1 MGWKFGRRSAAPA
14 SVVLAVSVLASLAT
28 AVGAPQGAAAAAAAP
43 QAVAAAAPTSRIIDV
58 GTPVHIEIITAASRS
73 IVTSLQSPSTAE
85 PLYVPAG
92 LITDTSWTTEAATV
106 PDRTT
111 DPRSNRVTP
120 RTATM
125 VDAAI
130 DHGVARQ
137 SSTTCVAGRSANPA
151 SDHPGGRGCDLMFDP
166 SSAAGVAAG
175 WRAANWLVANQAA
188 LGVKYVIWQGMIWNA
203 RSRPGPWTTY
213 NSTAYGCPNP
223 ANLTGCHYDHVH
235 VSMY

>member
-1 MGWKFGRRSAAPA
+1 MGWKFGRRGAAPA
-14 SVVLAVSVLASLAT
+14 SMVFAVSVLASLTIAVGGSQSAT
-28 AVGAPQGAAAAAAAP
+28 AGAPDSG
-43 QAVAAAAPTSRIIDV
+43 IIDV
-58 GTPVHIEIITAASRS
+58 GTPVSIEIITATSRS
-73 IVTSLQSPSTAE
+73 IALSLQPPGTAE
-85 PLYVPAG
+85 PLYVPED
-92 LITDTSWTTEAATV
+92 LITDTSWTVEAATV
-106 PDRTT
+106 ADRTT
-111 DPRSNRVTP
+111 NPRTNFVTP
-120 RTATM
+120 RTAAM

-130 DHGVARQ
+130 DFGVTRQ
-137 SSTTCVAGRSANPA
+137 SSTTCVAGRASNPN

-166 SSAAGVAAG
+166 RSAAAVSAG

-203 RSRPGPWTTY
+203 RSRPGPWTVY